1 MFFCCSMLQE
11 VDLMELPTNARSEL
25 WRWGEECNRSI
36 QNLAVRSWKFT
47 PQRALKMDHHVELH
61 DLGFCI
67 HPSPGCEIVW
77 KLMAKWAARK
87 LCCDRQVARTVWG
100 RGTFQPDEGSFKRNP
115 WRKMEDMSFWNGSS
129 PKWWYVNWSKSTCI
143 LFISKYCIDT
153 YARYRYVVFSRCV
166 PYSKLALT
174 PALYVG
180 AEQQL

>member
-1 MFFCCSMLQE
+1 MEKHGWDWTCEISEMPQTCARWSVTGRFKTLQFE
-11 VDLMELPTNARSEL
+11 AGNSL
-25 WRWGEECNRSI
+25 
-36 QNLAVRSWKFT
+36 
-47 PQRALKMDHHVELH
+47 
-61 DLGFCI
+61 
-67 HPSPGCEIVW
+67 PSPGDGSPCGASWLGFLHSSKPRLLVIEPILKSAENYW
-77 KLMAKWAARK
+77 QKWAARK